1 MSAMFIRMGIF
12 EHTKIRLP
20 PPAKEKII
28 TVQVDPES
36 FKLNKQIVQ
45 SEDGGRNEPTEGA
58 FLSDKTRAFD
68 RQTRSR
74 NTDVFKAGRAAES
87 AGRRRVP
94 PKELKFSDLGIN
106 KASDD
111 PFKQAAKDYTDAKNG
126 NGKRNIAGQVSSTND
141 YIEEIPLGDV
151 TNLNTIE
158 YKYYGF
164 YHRIR
169 QKLEQFWGRSIQEK
183 AEQLA
188 KRGRVPASD
197 DDLITA
203 LQITLDD
210 EGEVIAIKVKG
221 SSGIKELD
229 DAAIESFND
238 AGPFPNPPKDL
249 IVDGKVTIEWGFVV
263 KS

>member
-1 MSAMFIRMGIF
+1 MFIRMGIF
-12 EHTKIRLP
+12 QHAKIRIP
-20 PPAKEKII
+20 PPKDRAI
-28 TVQVDPES
+28 TINVDPES

-45 SEDGGRNEPTEGA
+45 SEDGGRNEPTKGA

-68 RQTRSR
+68 RQTRAR
-74 NTDVFKAGRAAES
+74 NVDIFKQARRGETAGGKRS
-87 AGRRRVP
+87 
-94 PKELKFSDLGIN
+94 PKQLKFSDLG
-106 KASDD
+106 AQVAQD
-111 PFKQAAKDYTDAKNG
+111 PFKQAAKDYSNAKNG
-126 NGKRNIAGQVSSTND
+126 DGKRNIAGQVSSTND
-141 YIEEIPLGDV
+141 YIEDIPLGDV

-183 AEQLA
+183 AQQLA
-188 KRGRVPASD
+188 KRGRAPASE

-203 LQITLDD
+203 LQITLDHQ
-210 EGEVIAIKVKG
+210 GEIIAIRVMG

-249 IVDGKVTIEWGFVV
+249 IVDGKVTLEWGFVI